1 MRPPRGRSGYTNPRA
16 AQAVRGSRYGGI
28 SVDGVVLLEED
39 HKTVEKP
46 FKQFE
51 KVGDDAHAER
61 APGDPLAVPGADQ

>member
-1 MRPPRGRSGYTNPRA
+1 M
-16 AQAVRGSRYGGI
+16 
-28 SVDGVVLLEED
+28 DGVVLIEED
-39 HKTVEKP
+39 HKTVEKL